1 MFNKKKLNNP
11 KHSTELGQL
20 FKKQL
25 DEAKLQFEQMEFQ
38 SQNEDGTVS
47 VVVTGRRE
55 IKNLSITHELINDK
69 KEELE
74 ALVTSIINE
83 ALRIVRESNIQ
94 LTNEITRKFNEQMG
108 T

>member
-1 MFNKKKLNNP
+1 MFKKKKLNNP

-20 FKKQL
+20 FKRQL
-25 DEAKLQFEQMEFQ
+25 DEAKVQFEQMEFQ
-38 SQNEDGTVS
+38 SQSEDGTVS